1 MIGRLVGRLVVED
14 ALADAGSDLVVD
26 VGGVGYEVMAP
37 LGTRGR
43 LEADASGII
52 TLHIHTNVREDAFQ
66 LFGFVSRD
74 ERDAFRTIIGISNI
88 GPKLGLAILG
98 AVTVHDLA
106 ALVARGE
113 IGKLTSIPGVGK
125 KTAERLVLELKGKLS
140 AVAQATKP
148 RADAVAQPMPKG
160 SKVEVLVATLTRM
173 GFRPVEAER
182 AVASLGQGGRDLEDT
197 AIGELVREALTTL
210 SR

>member
-1 MIGRLVGRLVVED
+1 MGRLVAED
-14 ALADAGSDLVVD
+14 ALADAGSDLLVD

-43 LEADASGII
+43 LTPDANGTV

-98 AVTVHDLA
+98 AVSVHDLA

-113 IGKLTSIPGVGK
+113 VGKLTAIPGVGK

-140 AVAQATKP
+140 ATAPADKP
-148 RADAVAQPMPKG
+148 RAVAAQPPPKG
-160 SKVEVLVATLTRM
+160 SNAEVLIATLTRM
-173 GFRPVEAER
+173 GFRPAEAER
-182 AVASLGQGGRDLEDT
+182 AVLALGQGGRNLDET
-197 AIGELVREALTTL
+197 SIGELVREALTTL